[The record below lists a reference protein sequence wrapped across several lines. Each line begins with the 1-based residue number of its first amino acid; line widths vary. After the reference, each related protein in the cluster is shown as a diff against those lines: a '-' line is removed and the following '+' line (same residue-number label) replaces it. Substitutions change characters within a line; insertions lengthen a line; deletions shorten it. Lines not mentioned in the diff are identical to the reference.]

1 MAENEITKIAKV
13 SEETKAKIRSTSAQS
28 LPNNPSAHGMTAD
41 QIKAAFYKPIIDGE
55 KSLIEE
61 LDRVVD
67 EANASF
73 AACDERIGGLEEE
86 TKTLEEKASALE
98 RTADTLADG
107 VDALHDGKLD
117 RISRGAGEG
126 IAAYV
131 ENNQGQS
138 ELYKV
143 TYLPSPNSIAG
154 RNSQGYM
161 ACVTPSAGDQYAANI
176 GFVRG
181 QLAPIVEKADT
192 QNERIDEQSTRI
204 ESLATQVLGNAR
216 SYVIEGLE
224 ALSSLLAGRWT
235 VGETSYS
242 ADALVTGD
250 NILLLQKNVP
260 DFWFEATSDT
270 SREAETYTYTDAEGN
285 ERTYVLRVWSQ
296 VGTSQAGLL
305 HILESDYTVIEGYSK
320 SASRSASEAAA
331 SAKEARESAEN
342 LKAEFDAYV
351 EEILLG
357 GAW

>member
-1 MAENEITKIAKV
+1 MAIEKTNEAV
-13 SEETKAKIRSTSAQS
+13 RYAIRRASAQH
-28 LPNNPSAHGMTAD
+28 LPDNPSARGMKAEE
-41 QIKAAFYKPIIDGE
+41 IKRAFYAPITNASN
-55 KSLIEE
+55 SLLSE

-67 EANASF
+67 EVNASF

-131 ENNQGQS
+131 ENNQGQT

-181 QLAPIVEKADT
+181 QLVPIIEKADT

-204 ESLATQVLGNAR
+204 ESLATQVSGNAR

-260 DFWFEATSDT
+260 DFWFEATTDT
-270 SREAETYTYTDAEGN
+270 SRKAQTYTYIDAEGN
-285 ERTYVLRVWSQ
+285 ETVYVLRVWSQ
-296 VGTSQAGLL
+296 VGASQAGLL

>member
-55 KSLIEE
+55 KSLIKE

-67 EANASF
+67 EAN
-73 AACDERIGGLEEE
+73 E
-86 TKTLEEKASALE
+86 ALE
-98 RTADTLADG
+98 NGLA
-107 VDALHDGKLD
+107 ALSDRKLD

-131 ENNQGQS
+131 ENNQGQT

-143 TYLPSPNSIAG
+143 TYRPSPNSIAG

-250 NILLLQKNVP
+250 NILLLQK
-260 DFWFEATSDT
+260 
-270 SREAETYTYTDAEGN
+270 
-285 ERTYVLRVWSQ
+285 
-296 VGTSQAGLL
+296 
-305 HILESDYTVIEGYSK
+305 I
-320 SASRSASEAAA
+320 
-331 SAKEARESAEN
+331 
-342 LKAEFDAYV
+342 
-351 EEILLG
+351 
-357 GAW
+357 